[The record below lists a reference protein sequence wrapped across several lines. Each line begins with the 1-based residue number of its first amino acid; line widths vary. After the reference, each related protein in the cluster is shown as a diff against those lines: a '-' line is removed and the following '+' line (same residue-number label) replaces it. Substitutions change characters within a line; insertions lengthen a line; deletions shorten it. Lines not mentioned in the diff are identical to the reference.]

1 MKEVYGVSPNKYL
14 INERMEC
21 AAKLILENKYTISE
35 ISYKVGILDS
45 SYFNKCFKARYG
57 IVPSKYQG

>member
-1 MKEVYGVSPNKYL
+1 
-14 INERMEC
+14 MEC